1 MFEIIE
7 TTNGKFES
15 VGVFDNLSVATHEV
29 YWLRKEN
36 PSKDYTIYNE
46 QGLEI

>member
-7 TTNGKFES
+7 TTNDKFES
-15 VGVFDNLSVATHEV
+15 VMVFDKLSVAIHEM

-36 PSKDYTIYNE
+36 PNKDYTIYNE
-46 QGLEI
+46 KGLAL